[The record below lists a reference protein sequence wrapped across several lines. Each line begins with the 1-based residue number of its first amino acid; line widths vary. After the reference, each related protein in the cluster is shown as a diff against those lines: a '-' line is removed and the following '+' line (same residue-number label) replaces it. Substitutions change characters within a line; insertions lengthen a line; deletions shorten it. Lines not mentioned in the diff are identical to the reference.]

1 MTCRRMLGTIVL
13 MSLVGPGAA
22 VRAQELSED
31 ALARLELRAIGPAVM
46 GGRINDL
53 AVDEQRPWVMY
64 VGAASGGLWKT
75 TNNGTTWTPIFD
87 DQAVASIG
95 DVTLAPSDPEIV
107 WVGTGE
113 ANNRQST
120 TFGNGVYKST
130 DGGASWEHVGL
141 EQTHHIGRIVIHP
154 SDPATVYVAGGGHL
168 WGANPERGV
177 FKTSD
182 GGNSWDKVLFIDADT
197 GVSDLAMDP
206 VNPRILYATA
216 YQRRRTPWGFSGDG
230 GGSGMYK
237 TTDGGETWRVLTEG
251 LPEGTLGRIGLDI
264 HRADPRIVYA
274 TVQHADGGIFRSE
287 DRGEHW
293 TRVNELNPRAMY
305 YSQIRVDPTDDRR
318 VYVLG
323 GSFNY
328 SDDGGETWV
337 QNTDMTPT
345 YDIGVH
351 GDHHALWIDPAH
363 SEHLIL
369 GGDGGLYFSWDAS
382 ITWDKVNNIPL
393 AQFYAIGVDMQTPYW
408 VYGGAQDTHSWGGP
422 SATRT
427 QIGILNSDWLQ
438 INFGDGMY
446 QQVDPTDPNTVYTE
460 SQGGAIVRFDRAS
473 GDRRTIKPYPA
484 DGDEEYRFHWTT
496 PIAISPHDANR
507 IYVGG
512 NRLFTSTDRG
522 ETWSA
527 SEDLTRAEDRDTLPI
542 MDEVPDEE
550 TLSRHDGVS
559 EWGTITTIAES
570 PVAPGLMYVGT
581 DDGLVQ
587 ISRDEGQTWTSQAG
601 RFPGLDE
608 ERTLVSRVAASRADA
623 GRAYVSFDRH
633 QLDDLSPYVFTTDDY
648 GGSWR
653 SIASDLPEAG
663 WINVVA
669 EHPDNPNLL
678 FVGTETGVFVSFDRG
693 GAWTGLRG
701 NFPTVPVDDLVI
713 HPRDYDLVVG
723 THGRGIYILDDI
735 TPLAQLSSDVIASD
749 AHLFDV
755 REVTEFLQ
763 WKHESYGAQRQF
775 VGSNPPYGAI
785 ISYYLG
791 RAAADAE
798 PPALTILDPTGRD
811 IRRIDGTGN
820 AGMNRVVWDLRADY
834 PESLDEVRGPLVP
847 PGRYRARLEAGG
859 MSRETPIDV
868 TVDARVT
875 GISTADHR
883 ARYEL
888 LRALN
893 EIRGTIAEAVTRTE
907 EIDDQVE
914 ALMNGA
920 DADLPGSVE
929 TAADE
934 VIEETRQIRERLRG
948 SGTGGFGGGD
958 NLRSLAGRLY
968 GELDGVVV
976 QQGTF
981 GAPTVVQRDR
991 MAALTRDLDDTLMS
1005 LNRLIETTIPA
1016 LNTTVGAAG
1025 VNWIRPGRAIRRD

>member
-197 GVSDLAMDP
+197 GVSDLAIDP

-408 VYGGAQDTHSWGGP
+408 VYGGAQDTHSWGRSQRHP
-422 SATRT
+422 DPDRHSQQRLA
-427 QIGILNSDWLQ
+427 SDQL
-438 INFGDGMY
+438 
-446 QQVDPTDPNTVYTE
+446 
-460 SQGGAIVRFDRAS
+460 
-473 GDRRTIKPYPA
+473 RR
-484 DGDEEYRFHWTT
+484 RH
-496 PIAISPHDANR
+496 
-507 IYVGG
+507 
-512 NRLFTSTDRG
+512 
-522 ETWSA
+522 
-527 SEDLTRAEDRDTLPI
+527 
-542 MDEVPDEE
+542 VP
-550 TLSRHDGVS
+550 
-559 EWGTITTIAES
+559 
-570 PVAPGLMYVGT
+570 
-581 DDGLVQ
+581 
-587 ISRDEGQTWTSQAG
+587 
-601 RFPGLDE
+601 
-608 ERTLVSRVAASRADA
+608 ASR
-623 GRAYVSFDRH
+623 SDR
-633 QLDDLSPYVFTTDDY
+633 S
-648 GGSWR
+648 
-653 SIASDLPEAG
+653 
-663 WINVVA
+663 
-669 EHPDNPNLL
+669 EHRL
-678 FVGTETGVFVSFDRG
+678 
-693 GAWTGLRG
+693 
-701 NFPTVPVDDLVI
+701 
-713 HPRDYDLVVG
+713 H
-723 THGRGIYILDDI
+723 
-735 TPLAQLSSDVIASD
+735 
-749 AHLFDV
+749 
-755 REVTEFLQ
+755 
-763 WKHESYGAQRQF
+763 
-775 VGSNPPYGAI
+775 
-785 ISYYLG
+785 
-791 RAAADAE
+791 
-798 PPALTILDPTGRD
+798 
-811 IRRIDGTGN
+811 
-820 AGMNRVVWDLRADY
+820 RV
-834 PESLDEVRGPLVP
+834 
-847 PGRYRARLEAGG
+847 PGRR
-859 MSRETPIDV
+859 
-868 TVDARVT
+868 
-875 GISTADHR
+875 HR
-883 ARYEL
+883 A
-888 LRALN
+888 
-893 EIRGTIAEAVTRTE
+893 
-907 EIDDQVE
+907 
-914 ALMNGA
+914 
-920 DADLPGSVE
+920 
-929 TAADE
+929 
-934 VIEETRQIRERLRG
+934 
-948 SGTGGFGGGD
+948 
-958 NLRSLAGRLY
+958 
-968 GELDGVVV
+968 
-976 QQGTF
+976 
-981 GAPTVVQRDR
+981 
-991 MAALTRDLDDTLMS
+991 
-1005 LNRLIETTIPA
+1005 
-1016 LNTTVGAAG
+1016 
-1025 VNWIRPGRAIRRD
+1025 IRPGQRRSPDDQAVPRGWRRGVPISLDDADCHIAARRESDLCGRQPALHVDRPRRDLECERGPHARRRSRHAAHHG